1 MVPPA
6 LETSAPLSTSAM
18 KNAAACPAWALDV
31 ELDEGAPVTV
41 PLEASHYEIG
51 RGEGS
56 DVRLDDRT
64 VSRRHAVLTRD
75 AAGAWY
81 VDDAGS
87 RLGTFV
93 QGRPIRART
102 PLGHGACLQLGDV
115 LLTLRD
121 TSGAATGAL
130 VGRFEPAGTYLR
142 DGLVTADAPARLV
155 MMEGPGVGSL
165 LRLDDGA
172 ITIGGVPGSKLRLD
186 APGCEAVEVV
196 VRPVADAASRWCGAV
211 GL

>member
-1 MVPPA
+1 MGAVSDVP
-6 LETSAPLSTSAM
+6 
-18 KNAAACPAWALDV
+18 
-31 ELDEGAPVTV
+31 
-41 PLEASHYEIG
+41 
-51 RGEGS
+51 RGE
-56 DVRLDDRT
+56 RT

-75 AAGAWY
+75 AAGAWW

-102 PLGHGACLQLGDV
+102 PLGHGACVQVGEV

-165 LRLDDGA
+165 LRLDDGPVSL
-172 ITIGGVPGSKLRLD
+172 GGVPGSTVRLD
-186 APGCEAVEVV
+186 EPGCEAIDVV
-196 VRPVADAASRWCGAV
+196 LRPVAGHGFEVVRRGGPVTIYVSVRTYEWRLLWNNDVLLREHDGCVLSNLGADV
-211 GL
+211 RIRLEF